1 MLSTVRKS
9 RPLILMTCH
18 TTAAISWLTK
28 KQLPIAHK
36 MRRRKF
42 IIRKR
47 MQDECHRFYMAS
59 AHLTVACAFS
69 DQYTNS
75 QGIISPAGFEVLI
88 IIAFRWFSRGLL
100 RKAPRH
106 GQFHVG

>member
-1 MLSTVRKS
+1 
-9 RPLILMTCH
+9 
-18 TTAAISWLTK
+18 
-28 KQLPIAHK
+28 
-36 MRRRKF
+36 
-42 IIRKR
+42 
-47 MQDECHRFYMAS
+47 MQDECHRFHMAS

-100 RKAPRH
+100 RKPRDT
-106 GQFHVG
+106 GSFTLDNSRVLAFRAGCETERA